1 MRTGPQR
8 PPTIYDVA
16 KRAGVSH
23 QTVSRYLKGE
33 EGLRPANRQR
43 VVQALEELRY
53 TPNLSARSLASRT
66 SRRIAVLAQ
75 EIGLVGP
82 GRVLQGANAEAR
94 RAGYLL
100 DIITLD
106 VGDPVAIEDA
116 IRQVGGPDV
125 AGILALA
132 STDEM
137 VEALSGTDFRV
148 PTFVDAERDEALDT
162 SERLDPALSHA
173 VAMDLVV
180 GHLAELGHERFFLI
194 GGPQSWVAARNRKR
208 AFENALRA
216 RGLTLVGAA
225 HGDWSA
231 ASGYAAAQTIP
242 LDQGITAVVAVNDQT
257 AIGAV
262 LALTE
267 AGLRVPA
274 DVSVTGVDDMAEA
287 AYVSPPLTTVRL
299 DFEEQGR
306 EAFRRLLAQLEGT
319 ALPAVTLPATLV
331 TRASSGAAAKV
342 SGNEVG

>member
-1 MRTGPQR
+1 VRSGPQR
-8 PPTIYDVA
+8 PATIYDVA

-23 QTVSRYLKGE
+23 QTVSRFLKGD
-33 EGLRPANRQR
+33 EGLRPANRER

-53 TPNLSARSLASRT
+53 TPNLSARSLASRR

-94 RAGYLL
+94 QAGYLL

-116 IRQVGGPDV
+116 IRQVGSPDV

-137 VEALSGTDFRV
+137 VQALSGTDFRV
-148 PTFVDAERDEALDT
+148 PTFLDAERDEAL
-162 SERLDPALSHA
+162 ENLDPALSHA
-173 VAMDLVV
+173 GAMELVV
-180 GHLAELGHERFFLI
+180 GHLADLGHERFFLI

-208 AFENALRA
+208 AFENALHA
-216 RGLTLVGAA
+216 RGLTQVGSA

-231 ASGYAAAQTIP
+231 ASGYAAARTIP

-274 DVSVTGVDDMAEA
+274 DVSVTGLDDMAEA

-331 TRASSGAAAKV
+331 TRASSGVAAKV
-342 SGNEVG
+342 SGNEIG

>member
-1 MRTGPQR
+1 MSAGPKR

-16 KRAGVSH
+16 ERAGVSH
-23 QTVSRYLKGE
+23 QTVSRFLKGE

-137 VEALSGTDFRV
+137 VQALSGADFRV
-148 PTFVDAERDEALDT
+148 PTFVDAERDEALDHA
-162 SERLDPALSHA
+162 DPDPDDPG
-173 VAMDLVV
+173 AMDLIV

-194 GGPQSWVAARNRKR
+194 GGPQSWVAARNRKL
-208 AFENALRA
+208 AFENALHA
-216 RGLTLVGAA
+216 RGLTQVGAA
-225 HGDWSA
+225 YGDWSA
-231 ASGYAAAQTIP
+231 ASGYAAARTIP

-274 DVSVTGVDDMAEA
+274 DVSVTGMDDMAEA

-306 EAFRRLLAQLEGT
+306 EALRRLLAQLEGQ
-319 ALPAVTLPATLV
+319 ALPPVTLPATLV
-331 TRASSGAAAKV
+331 TRASSGPAAKV
-342 SGNEVG
+342 SGNEIG